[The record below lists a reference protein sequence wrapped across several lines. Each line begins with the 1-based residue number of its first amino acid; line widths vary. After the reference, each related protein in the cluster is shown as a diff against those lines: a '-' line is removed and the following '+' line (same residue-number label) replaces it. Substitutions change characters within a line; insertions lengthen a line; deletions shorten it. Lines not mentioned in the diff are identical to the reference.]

1 MGIKKL
7 LKNLN
12 EYLEKGKKKKKKNL
26 VTCDRIDD
34 LLEQLKEK
42 EKKLKKQLDKEKNT
56 SKRKRIKT
64 ELKVIALQ
72 VKKGVKRRDELCAK
86 HD

>member
-7 LKNLN
+7 FKNLN
-12 EYLEKGKKKKKKNL
+12 EYLDKGNKKKSRI
-26 VTCDRIDD
+26 TCDRIDH

-42 EKKLKKQLDKEKNT
+42 EKKLKKRLDKEKNT

-64 ELKVIALQ
+64 ELKVLALQ
-72 VKKGVKRRDELCAK
+72 VKKGVKRRDELYAK

>member
-7 LKNLN
+7 FKHLN
-12 EYLEKGKKKKKKNL
+12 EYLDKGNKKKSR
-26 VTCDRIDD
+26 VICDRIDH
-34 LLEQLKEK
+34 LLEQLKKK
-42 EKKLKKQLDKEKNT
+42 EKKLKKQLDKEKHT

-72 VKKGVKRRDELCAK
+72 VKKGVKRRKELSDK

>member
-7 LKNLN
+7 FKNLN
-12 EYLEKGKKKKKKNL
+12 EYLDKDNKKKSRL
-26 VTCDRIDD
+26 TCGRIDH

-42 EKKLKKQLDKEKNT
+42 EKKLRKKLDKEKNT

-72 VKKGVKRRDELCAK
+72 VKKGVKRRDELYAK